1 MKKDILKPGFKF
13 DWKYHVEER
22 MLVPNLYFDSP
33 YCQQMPPVLATGFLV
48 AFIWGS
54 KTGQFDDSF
63 TPANKIFF
71 DQTHQP
77 TENK

>member
-1 MKKDILKPGFKF
+1 MSIII
-13 DWKYHVEER
+13 
-22 MLVPNLYFDSP
+22 MLLIISLLV
-33 YCQQMPPVLATGFLV
+33 ATGFLI

>member
-1 MKKDILKPGFKF
+1 MIVIVFLLIISL
-13 DWKYHVEER
+13 
-22 MLVPNLYFDSP
+22 LVAS
-33 YCQQMPPVLATGFLV
+33 GFLI

-63 TPANKIFF
+63 TPAHKILF
-71 DQTHQP
+71 DQTNQP

>member
-1 MKKDILKPGFKF
+1 
-13 DWKYHVEER
+13 
-22 MLVPNLYFDSP
+22 MLLIISLLV
-33 YCQQMPPVLATGFLV
+33 ATGFLI